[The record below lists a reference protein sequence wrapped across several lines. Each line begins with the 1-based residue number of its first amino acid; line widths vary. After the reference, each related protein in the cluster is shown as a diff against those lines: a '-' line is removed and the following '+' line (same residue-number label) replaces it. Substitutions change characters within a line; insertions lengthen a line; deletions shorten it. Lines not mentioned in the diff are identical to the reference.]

1 MMELDK
7 KIREGLVRQAAAPAA
22 QHPDPDL
29 LTAFVEQVLT
39 QPERQ
44 QVLQHLSLCTDCRDV
59 VALSLPQ
66 LDAVPMAAAQPETSI
81 WRRWLVVRWAAAA
94 AAVVVVAGTVTLYQS
109 NQRRQVASIVDGPAY
124 IASQRAGASPQAEV
138 PKNAE
143 ATPTQSKPAASSN
156 AGESAQPVM
165 TASAAPAEHVTA
177 PAKKETVIP
186 STRSD
191 EVMMAKAAPSPA
203 APPAVNAVVAAQSPE
218 IKSPAVVATLQ
229 RPAQVQGGT
238 LAGAGV
244 NGSSAFPTGD
254 GRTLRPSDDQPVQ
267 TYTQGSDTFTVA
279 DAEPRRGITFGRASE
294 TKTLA
299 RRESMGVGM
308 FSNPPAPPIPNAPM
322 LNHGWSV
329 TTNGL
334 LQRSHGVNDSH
345 TVRVADGVFFK
356 AVAESGMEIWAGGI
370 GGALYHS
377 TDDGRSWMKVM
388 PSAGDQPLIAD
399 IVAIHASHR
408 GAAELNTSAGDRW
421 ITVDGGQHWTKH
433 Q

>member
-1 MMELDK
+1 
-7 KIREGLVRQAAAPAA
+7 
-22 QHPDPDL
+22 
-29 LTAFVEQVLT
+29 
-39 QPERQ
+39 
-44 QVLQHLSLCTDCRDV
+44 
-59 VALSLPQ
+59 
-66 LDAVPMAAAQPETSI
+66 
-81 WRRWLVVRWAAAA
+81 
-94 AAVVVVAGTVTLYQS
+94 
-109 NQRRQVASIVDGPAY
+109 
-124 IASQRAGASPQAEV
+124 
-138 PKNAE
+138 
-143 ATPTQSKPAASSN
+143 
-156 AGESAQPVM
+156 
-165 TASAAPAEHVTA
+165 
-177 PAKKETVIP
+177 
-186 STRSD
+186 
-191 EVMMAKAAPSPA
+191 
-203 APPAVNAVVAAQSPE
+203 
-218 IKSPAVVATLQ
+218 
-229 RPAQVQGGT
+229 
-238 LAGAGV
+238 
-244 NGSSAFPTGD
+244 
-254 GRTLRPSDDQPVQ
+254 
-267 TYTQGSDTFTVA
+267 
-279 DAEPRRGITFGRASE
+279 
-294 TKTLA
+294 
-299 RRESMGVGM
+299 MGVGM